1 MIKFFKKKEHIKI
14 YSLQYLKNIDKEID
28 IFRDLP
34 LAAEYDKKVIY
45 VKNNSITIPTKL
57 SGFYLSDGVSW
68 NRLSNNDEMEALC
81 ERLQERDEVI
91 KHNTKVRT
99 RILYAKILFCIVCIT
114 TSATLLIIKF

>member
-34 LAAEYDKKVIY
+34 LAAEYDKKIIY